1 MAADIAAMCMPCAM
15 RASRSS
21 APAVLSFIGSAIAA
35 SLIGAPAIVCL
46 RLGRLRETVA
56 RLRAELAPAVR
67 IAPACLDARGQP
79 HRLRAH
85 EIGIAADTLAAQ
97 ARP

>member
-21 APAVLSFIGSAIAA
+21 APAVLSFIGSAIGAA
-35 SLIGAPAIVCL
+35 SLIEAPAVVGL

-56 RLRAELAPAVR
+56 QLRAELAHALR
-67 IAPACLDARGQP
+67 IAQASLDARGQP
-79 HRLRAH
+79 QRLRAA
-85 EIGIAADTLAAQ
+85 EVGIAVDTAPVEA
-97 ARP
+97 P